1 MQRHTTGP
9 RQMSRILEQAV
20 GDIHRRGCPAPQSQP
35 ELALRTG
42 LPETPGKIVAAPG
55 IQLLRKRLSQY
66 HCQSRRAITQR
77 PADTQQVARPGAT
90 AAQRLPGRHL
100 TVYSDADIQRAAG
113 GVSAD
118 QADVMVA
125 GAPCQT

>member
-66 HCQSRRAITQR
+66 HCQSRRAIKIGR
-77 PADTQQVARPGAT
+77 ASCRERVYVSVAAV
-90 AAQRLPGRHL
+90 
-100 TVYSDADIQRAAG
+100 TVENDRS
-113 GVSAD
+113 
-118 QADVMVA
+118 
-125 GAPCQT
+125 